1 MVVHVEKAGKLC
13 LEIDRRILELPL
25 FFVAENAGFREQI
38 SVVHSPVMASE
49 AEVGEF
55 GDEVAGICFRFM
67 FIVGEIPD
75 FGRVVLGWGSCV
87 CQEKEFNDG

>member
-1 MVVHVEKAGKLC
+1 MSKKPGNCALRSTEASWSC
-13 LEIDRRILELPL
+13 LF

-38 SVVHSPVMASE
+38 SVVDSPVMASK

-87 CQEKEFNDG
+87 CQEKEFNGG